1 MSITAPR
8 PVGSVALAPVI
19 ARTPLARLRWA
30 AADGWT
36 VTLRGLTHWVREPG
50 TLIGSLAFPVMM
62 VLMFGYFFGG
72 AMQVPGG
79 GNYRE
84 FLVPGMFVMT
94 MVFGMGETVTA
105 VAADKNRGVTSRFR
119 TMPMAPSAVVVGRA
133 VTDMLS
139 SLLALAVL
147 FATGLAIGWD
157 AHGTLGETTLAVG
170 LLLLLRFAL
179 VWAGIYLGLL
189 MKGPEGI
196 TMVQTLEFPIG
207 FLTSAFVAPSTM
219 PGWLG
224 TIAEWNPLSS
234 TVLAVRELFGNPGFG
249 GDSWIAQH
257 ALLMAVVWPVILCA
271 VFFPLSVRRF
281 RNLTS

>member
-1 MSITAPR
+1 MSATTPFQL
-8 PVGSVALAPVI
+8 PQMPVI
-19 ARTPLARLRWA
+19 PRGPLSRLRWA
-30 AADGWT
+30 VADGWT
-36 VTLRGLTHWVREPG
+36 VTLRGMTHWVREPG
-50 TLIGSLAFPVMM
+50 TLVGALTFPILM

-79 GNYRE
+79 GDYKE

-105 VAADKNRGVTSRFR
+105 VAADKNRGITSRFR
-119 TMPMAPSAVVVGRA
+119 TLPMSPSAVVVGRA
-133 VTDMLS
+133 VTDMIS
-139 SLLALAVL
+139 SVLALAVL
-147 FATGLAIGWD
+147 MGVGLLMGWE
-157 AHGTLGETTLAVG
+157 AHGSAGDTALAVG

-179 VWAGIYLGLL
+179 VWAGVYLGLL
-189 MKGPEGI
+189 MSGPEGI

-234 TVLAVRELFGNPGFG
+234 TVLATRELFGNPGFG
-249 GDSWIAQH
+249 GDSWIAQNS
-257 ALLMAVVWPVILCA
+257 LLMAVVWPVVLTA

-281 RNLTS
+281 RNLTT

>member
-1 MSITAPR
+1 MSITIPALPR
-8 PVGSVALAPVI
+8 GPV
-19 ARTPLARLRWA
+19 ARLRWA
-30 AADGWT
+30 LADAWT
-36 VTLRGLTHWVREPG
+36 ITLRGLVHWTREPG
-50 TLIGSLAFPVMM
+50 TVISGLLFPVMM

-72 AMQVPGG
+72 AMKVPGG

-84 FLVPGMFVMT
+84 FLMPGMFVMT

-119 TMPMAPSAVVVGRA
+119 AMPMAPSAVLLGRC
-133 VTDMLS
+133 VTDMLNS
-139 SLLALAVL
+139 VLALAVL
-147 FATGLAIGWD
+147 LGVGLAVGWEV
-157 AHGTLGETTLAVG
+157 HGSTGEALAAVG

-179 VWAGIYLGLL
+179 SWLGIYFGLL

-196 TMVQTLEFPIG
+196 TLVQTLEFPVG
-207 FLTSAFVAPSTM
+207 FLTSVFVAPATM

-234 TVLAVRELFGNPGFG
+234 TVTAARELFGNPGWDG
-249 GDSWIAQH
+249 SSWIVQH
-257 ALLMAVVWPVILCA
+257 ASVMAVVWPVVLFA

-281 RNLTS
+281 RNLTG

>member
-1 MSITAPR
+1 M
-8 PVGSVALAPVI
+8 SVAIPDLP
-19 ARTPLARLRWA
+19 RGPLGRLRWA
-30 AADGWT
+30 LADGWT
-36 VTLRGLTHWVREPG
+36 VTLRGLTHWSREPG
-50 TLIGSLAFPVMM
+50 TVIGGLLFPVMM

-84 FLVPGMFVMT
+84 FLIPGMFVMT

-105 VAADKNRGVTSRFR
+105 VSADKNRGVTSRFR
-119 TMPMAPSAVVVGRA
+119 SMPMAPSAVLVGRC
-133 VTDMLS
+133 VTDMLNS
-139 SLLALAVL
+139 VLALAVL
-147 FATGLAIGWD
+147 FAVGLAVGWE
-157 AHGTLGETTLAVG
+157 AHGSVADTVFAVG

-179 VWAGIYLGLL
+179 TWMGIYFGLL

-196 TMVQTLEFPIG
+196 TLVQTLEFPVG

-234 TVLAVRELFGNPGFG
+234 TVAASRELFGNPGWG

-257 ALLMAVVWPVILCA
+257 ATLMAVVWPAVIFA

-281 RNLTS
+281 RTLTG

>member
-1 MSITAPR
+1 MSITIPDLPR
-8 PVGSVALAPVI
+8 G
-19 ARTPLARLRWA
+19 PLARLRWA
-30 AADGWT
+30 LADGWT
-36 VTLRGLTHWVREPG
+36 ITLRGLTHWTREPG
-50 TLIGSLAFPVMM
+50 TVISGLLFPVMM

-72 AMQVPGG
+72 AMEVPGG

-84 FLVPGMFVMT
+84 FLIPGMFVMT

-105 VAADKNRGVTSRFR
+105 VSADKNRGVTSRFR
-119 TMPMAPSAVVVGRA
+119 AMPMAPSAVLVGRC
-133 VTDMLS
+133 VTDMLNS
-139 SLLALAVL
+139 VLALAVL
-147 FATGLAIGWD
+147 FGVGLAVGWQ
-157 AHGTLGETTLAVG
+157 AHGSIGETLLAVG

-179 VWAGIYLGLL
+179 TWMGIYFGLL

-196 TMVQTLEFPIG
+196 TMVQTLEFPVG

-234 TVLAVRELFGNPGFG
+234 TVSATRELFGNPGWG

-257 ALLMAVVWPVILCA
+257 AGLMAVVWPLVIFA

-281 RNLTS
+281 RNLTG

>member
-1 MSITAPR
+1 MSTI
-8 PVGSVALAPVI
+8 
-19 ARTPLARLRWA
+19 TPLQLPHLPAIPRGPVSRLRWA
-30 AADGWT
+30 LADGWT
-36 VTLRGLTHWVREPG
+36 ITLRGMTHWVREPG
-50 TLIGSLAFPVMM
+50 TLVGALAFPVLM

-79 GNYRE
+79 GNYKE

-105 VAADKNRGVTSRFR
+105 VAADKNRGITSRFR
-119 TMPMAPSAVVVGRA
+119 TLPMSPSAVVLGRA
-133 VTDMLS
+133 VTDMIS
-139 SLLALAVL
+139 SVLALAVL
-147 FATGLAIGWD
+147 MGVGLLMGWQ
-157 AHGTLGETTLAVG
+157 AHGSLGDTVLAVG

-179 VWAGIYLGLL
+179 VWAGVYLGLL
-189 MKGPEGI
+189 MSGPEGI

-234 TVLAVRELFGNPGFG
+234 TVLATRELFGNPGWS

-257 ALLMAVVWPVILCA
+257 SLLMAVVWPVILCA
-271 VFFPLSVRRF
+271 VFFPLSVRKF
-281 RNLTS
+281 RNLTT

>member
-1 MSITAPR
+1 MSITAPQVPQLSR
-8 PVGSVALAPVI
+8 LPKIP
-19 ARTPLARLRWA
+19 RTPLGRARWA
-30 AADGWT
+30 CADGWT

-50 TLIGSLAFPVMM
+50 GLIGTLTFPVMM
-62 VLMFGYFFGG
+62 VLMFTYFFGG

-79 GNYRE
+79 GSYRE

-105 VAADKNRGVTSRFR
+105 VSADKNRGITSRFR
-119 TMPMAPSAVVVGRA
+119 TLPMSPSAVVVGRA

-147 FATGLAIGWD
+147 FGVGLLIGWE
-157 AHGTLGETTLAVG
+157 AHGSAGDTVYAVG

-196 TMVQTLEFPIG
+196 TMVQTLEFPVG

-224 TIAEWNPLSS
+224 TVAEWNPLSS
-234 TVLAVRELFGNPGFG
+234 TVLATRELFGNPGWG
-249 GDSWIAQH
+249 GDSWIAQN
-257 ALLMAVVWPVILCA
+257 AQLMAVVWPVVLCA

>member
-1 MSITAPR
+1 MSAT
-8 PVGSVALAPVI
+8 
-19 ARTPLARLRWA
+19 TPLQLPQMPAIPRGPLSRLRWA

-36 VTLRGLTHWVREPG
+36 VTLRGMTHWVREPG
-50 TLIGSLAFPVMM
+50 TLVGALTFPILM

-79 GNYRE
+79 GDYKE

-105 VAADKNRGVTSRFR
+105 VAADKNRGITSRFR
-119 TMPMAPSAVVVGRA
+119 TLPMSPSAVVVGRA
-133 VTDMLS
+133 VTDMIS
-139 SLLALAVL
+139 SVLALAVL
-147 FATGLAIGWD
+147 MGVGLLMGWQ
-157 AHGTLGETTLAVG
+157 AHGSLGDTALAVG

-179 VWAGIYLGLL
+179 VWAGVYLGLL
-189 MKGPEGI
+189 MSGPEGI

-234 TVLAVRELFGNPGFG
+234 TVLATRELFGNPGFG

-257 ALLMAVVWPVILCA
+257 SLLMAVVWPVVLTA

-281 RNLTS
+281 RNLTT

>member
-1 MSITAPR
+1 MTAPR
-8 PVGSVALAPVI
+8 PGALPTI

-30 AADGWT
+30 VADALT
-36 VTLRGLTHWVREPG
+36 IALRGLTHWVREPG
-50 TLIGSLAFPVMM
+50 TLIGSLVFPVMM

-79 GNYRE
+79 GSYRE

-105 VAADKNRGVTSRFR
+105 VAADKNRGVTARFR
-119 TMPMAPSAVVVGRA
+119 SMPMAPSAVVVGRA
-133 VTDMLS
+133 VTDMLG

-147 FATGLAIGWD
+147 AVTGLLMGWQ
-157 AHGTLGETTLAVG
+157 AHGTLGDTLLAVG

-179 VWAGIYLGLL
+179 VWAGIYVGLL

-196 TMVQTLEFPIG
+196 TLVQTLEFPVG
-207 FLTSAFVAPSTM
+207 FVTSAFVAPATM

-224 TIAEWNPLSS
+224 GIAEWNPLSS
-234 TVLAVRELFGNPGFG
+234 TVLAVRELFGNPGWG
-249 GDSWIAQH
+249 GDSWITQH

-271 VFFPLSVRRF
+271 VFFPLSVRKF
-281 RNLTS
+281 RNLTN

>member
-1 MSITAPR
+1 MPAIPR
-8 PVGSVALAPVI
+8 G
-19 ARTPLARLRWA
+19 PLSRLRWA

-36 VTLRGLTHWVREPG
+36 VTLRGMTHWVREPG
-50 TLIGSLAFPVMM
+50 TLVGALTFPILM

-79 GNYRE
+79 GDYKE

-105 VAADKNRGVTSRFR
+105 VAADKNRGITSRFR
-119 TMPMAPSAVVVGRA
+119 TLPMSPSAVVVGRA
-133 VTDMLS
+133 VTDMIS
-139 SLLALAVL
+139 SVLALAVL
-147 FATGLAIGWD
+147 MGVGLLMGWQ
-157 AHGTLGETTLAVG
+157 AHGSLGDTALAVG

-179 VWAGIYLGLL
+179 VWAGVYLGLL
-189 MKGPEGI
+189 MSGPEGI

-234 TVLAVRELFGNPGFG
+234 TVLATRELFGNPGFG

-257 ALLMAVVWPVILCA
+257 SLLMAVVWPVVLTA

-281 RNLTS
+281 RNLTT

>member
-1 MSITAPR
+1 M
-8 PVGSVALAPVI
+8 SVAIPDLP
-19 ARTPLARLRWA
+19 RGPLGRLRWA
-30 AADGWT
+30 LADGWT
-36 VTLRGLTHWVREPG
+36 VTLRGLTHWTREPG
-50 TLIGSLAFPVMM
+50 TVISGLLFPVLM

-84 FLVPGMFVMT
+84 FLIPGMFVMT

-105 VAADKNRGVTSRFR
+105 VSADKNRGVTSRFR
-119 TMPMAPSAVVVGRA
+119 AMPMAPSAVLVGRC
-133 VTDMLS
+133 VTDMLNS
-139 SLLALAVL
+139 VLALAVL
-147 FATGLAIGWD
+147 FAVGLAVGWE
-157 AHGTLGETTLAVG
+157 AHGSAAETVFAVG

-179 VWAGIYLGLL
+179 TWMGIYFGLL

-196 TMVQTLEFPIG
+196 TMVQTLEFPVG

-224 TIAEWNPLSS
+224 AIAEWNPLSS
-234 TVLAVRELFGNPGFG
+234 TVAATRELFGNPGWG

-257 ALLMAVVWPVILCA
+257 ATLMAVVWPAVIFA

-281 RNLTS
+281 RNLTG